1 MCNNVLMS
9 LLGSIVIDKGTER
22 DARSVFYVCRGCKKR
37 GILYNDSN
45 SKVRIV
51 SMDKINILLVDDNEV
66 IRIFFKDIFWLH
78 GLGNQFHL
86 EIASGVDE
94 ALAIVRDPEKKI
106 DVVFLDLVMPLK
118 KDGKEI
124 TTSEAGLS
132 VLRTI
137 KSDATMK
144 HIKVIVFSGYT
155 DKKDIE
161 EAKKSGADMYLAKE
175 EHLPQDLI
183 RIFDGLAK
191 KDGSLY
197 QFSK

>member
-1 MCNNVLMS
+1 MFAE
-9 LLGSIVIDKGTER
+9 G
-22 DARSVFYVCRGCKKR
+22 AKKR

>member
-1 MCNNVLMS
+1 
-9 LLGSIVIDKGTER
+9 
-22 DARSVFYVCRGCKKR
+22 
-37 GILYNDSN
+37 
-45 SKVRIV
+45 
-51 SMDKINILLVDDNEV
+51 MDKINILLVDDNEV

-78 GLGNQFHL
+78 GLEGQFHL

-94 ALAIVRDPEKKI
+94 AWAILNDTAKKI
-106 DVVFLDLVMPLK
+106 DIVFLDLVMPFK

-124 TTSEAGLS
+124 TTSEAGMS
-132 VLRTI
+132 ILRGI
-137 KSDATMK
+137 KGSEALK

-161 EAKKSGADMYLAKE
+161 NAKKNGADMYLAKE

-191 KDGSLY
+191 KDASIY
-197 QFSK
+197 QYSK

>member
-1 MCNNVLMS
+1 M
-9 LLGSIVIDKGTER
+9 D
-22 DARSVFYVCRGCKKR
+22 
-37 GILYNDSN
+37 
-45 SKVRIV
+45 
-51 SMDKINILLVDDNEV
+51 DKINILLVDDNEV

-78 GLGNQFHL
+78 GLSNQFHL

-94 ALAIVRDPEKKI
+94 ALAILRDAEKKI
-106 DVVFLDLVMPLK
+106 DVVFLDLVMPFK

-132 VLRTI
+132 VLRTV
-137 KSDATMK
+137 KSDPSTQ
-144 HIKVIVFSGYT
+144 HVKVIVFSGYT

-183 RIFDGLAK
+183 KIFDGLAK
-191 KDGSLY
+191 KDNSLY
-197 QFSK
+197 EFHK

>member
-1 MCNNVLMS
+1 
-9 LLGSIVIDKGTER
+9 
-22 DARSVFYVCRGCKKR
+22 
-37 GILYNDSN
+37 
-45 SKVRIV
+45 
-51 SMDKINILLVDDNEV
+51 MDEKINILLVDDNEV

-78 GLGNQFHL
+78 GLSNQFHL

-94 ALAIVRDPEKKI
+94 ALAILRDAEKKI
-106 DVVFLDLVMPLK
+106 DVVFLDLVMPFK

-132 VLRTI
+132 VLRTV
-137 KSDATMK
+137 KNDPNMK
-144 HIKVIVFSGYT
+144 HVKVIVFSGYT

-183 RIFDGLAK
+183 KIFDGLAK
-191 KDGSLY
+191 KDNSLY
-197 QFSK
+197 EFHK

>member
-1 MCNNVLMS
+1 M
-9 LLGSIVIDKGTER
+9 KE
-22 DARSVFYVCRGCKKR
+22 GCF
-37 GILYNDSN
+37 GVYC
-45 SKVRIV
+45 SKQSSEHIF
-51 SMDKINILLVDDNEV
+51 MNKINILLVDDNEV

-78 GLGNQFHL
+78 GLEGQFHL

-94 ALAIVRDPEKKI
+94 AFAILRDPAKKI
-106 DVVFLDLVMPLK
+106 DVIFLDLVMPIK

-132 VLRTI
+132 VLRTV
-137 KSDATMK
+137 KADPDLK

-161 EAKKSGADMYLAKE
+161 EAKKNGADMYLAKE

-183 RIFDGLAK
+183 KIFDGLAK
-191 KDGSLY
+191 KDSSVY

>member
-1 MCNNVLMS
+1 
-9 LLGSIVIDKGTER
+9 
-22 DARSVFYVCRGCKKR
+22 
-37 GILYNDSN
+37 
-45 SKVRIV
+45 
-51 SMDKINILLVDDNEV
+51 MDKINILLVDDNEV

-86 EIASGVDE
+86 EIATGVDE
-94 ALAIVRDPEKKI
+94 ALAILHDPEKKI

-132 VLRTI
+132 ILREV
-137 KSDATMK
+137 KGDAKTK

-161 EAKKSGADMYLAKE
+161 EAKRSGADMYLAKE

-191 KDGSLY
+191 KDESLY

>member
-1 MCNNVLMS
+1 MYS
-9 LLGSIVIDKGTER
+9 GTR
-22 DARSVFYVCRGCKKR
+22 TVF
-37 GILYNDSN
+37 
-45 SKVRIV
+45 
-51 SMDKINILLVDDNEV
+51 MDKINILLVDDNEV

-78 GLGNQFHL
+78 GLSDQFHL

-94 ALAIVRDPEKKI
+94 AMAILKDPEKKI
-106 DVVFLDLVMPLK
+106 EVVFLDLVMPFK

-132 VLRTI
+132 ILRAV
-137 KSDATMK
+137 KGDPNMK
-144 HIKVIVFSGYT
+144 QIKVIVFSGYT

>member
-1 MCNNVLMS
+1 
-9 LLGSIVIDKGTER
+9 
-22 DARSVFYVCRGCKKR
+22 
-37 GILYNDSN
+37 
-45 SKVRIV
+45 
-51 SMDKINILLVDDNEV
+51 MDKINILLVDDNEV

-78 GLGNQFHL
+78 GLEDRFHL
-86 EIASGVDE
+86 EIATGVDD
-94 ALAIVRDPEKKI
+94 AMAILHDPSKKI
-106 DVVFLDLVMPLK
+106 DVVFLDLVMPFK
-118 KDGKEI
+118 KDGREI

-132 VLRTI
+132 ILKSV
-137 KSDATMK
+137 KSDANMS
-144 HIKVIVFSGYT
+144 HVKVIVFSGYT

-191 KDGSLY
+191 RDSSLY